1 MVIKIV
7 NEKLFES
14 LGCEISFPTED
25 SIHIIYSD
33 GNRSERL
40 VAIGNHREDDFLT
53 TFGFKII
60 AQ

>member
-14 LGCEISFPTED
+14 LGCEISFPTQD
-25 SIHIIYSD
+25 SIQIIYSD

-40 VAIGNHREDDFLT
+40 VAIGKHNEDDFLE
-53 TFGFKII
+53 TFGFKVLS
-60 AQ
+60 

>member
-25 SIHIIYSD
+25 SIQIVYSD
-33 GNRSERL
+33 GDRSERL
-40 VAIGNHREDDFLT
+40 VAIGKHREDDFLE
-53 TFGFKII
+53 TFGFKVLS
-60 AQ
+60 

>member
-1 MVIKIV
+1 MKSSL
-7 NEKLFES
+7 NS

-25 SIHIIYSD
+25 SIQIVYSD